1 LPRERFTLPQG
12 CALDRFFFGVRVGVH
27 HVSNSDVSPSGND
40 SATFGGLGFD
50 LGYTWLLGAQER
62 VGVSIAAGA
71 TRLFG
76 SELDGATVT
85 LPSIRLV
92 NIGLA
97 F

>member
-1 LPRERFTLPQG
+1 LKAATRPLVLVFRTAPNGEPRDVRLT
-12 CALDRFFFGVRVGVH
+12 FGSTAAPDTR
-27 HVSNSDVSPSGND
+27 SGP
-40 SATFGGLGFD
+40 ATFGGLGFD

-97 F
+97 L

>member
-1 LPRERFTLPQG
+1 MALCPAVPPQIRHRTA
-12 CALDRFFFGVRVGVH
+12 CDSVRR
-27 HVSNSDVSPSGND
+27 GND

-76 SELDGATVT
+76 SELNGATVT

>member
-1 LPRERFTLPQG
+1 MRDFFDEFEYRSANAMLRYYPQG
-12 CALDRFFFGVRVGVH
+12 CALDRFFLGVRVGVH

-76 SELDGATVT
+76 SSSTAR
-85 LPSIRLV
+85 P
-92 NIGLA
+92 
-97 F
+97 

>member
-1 LPRERFTLPQG
+1 M
-12 CALDRFFFGVRVGVH
+12 RVGVH
-27 HVSNSDVSPSGND
+27 HVSNSDVSPSGD
-40 SATFGGLGFD
+40 HSATFGGLGFD

-62 VGVSIAAGA
+62 VGVSIGAGA

-85 LPSIRLV
+85 PPSIRLV
-92 NIGLA
+92 SIGLA